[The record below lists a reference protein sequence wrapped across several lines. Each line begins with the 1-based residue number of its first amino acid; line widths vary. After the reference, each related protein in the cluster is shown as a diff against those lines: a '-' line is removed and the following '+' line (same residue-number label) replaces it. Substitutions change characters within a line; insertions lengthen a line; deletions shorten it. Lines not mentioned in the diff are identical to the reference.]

1 MRTELVS
8 IATNTVPLE
17 GVYYEPEGLEVKGA
31 VMLLHGNCMNFYVGA
46 PRFLPPELVQMGLA
60 CLAFNRRGHDV
71 LSTRNSRDLE
81 GGAFQTIDEAIDD
94 NCYAAEWLKQRG
106 FDSPIVIG
114 HSNGGMLAVKYVADH
129 PTTPA
134 LILLSAHRGGT
145 ELAETVCNY
154 GLWAGDQ
161 LAEIRNRARVLVE
174 SGQSKE
180 LLTLPGWWRIV
191 SAESALDFIDNVP
204 SILELAPNIVCP
216 ILYIRGDLEPAELYP
231 AEAFSELSAGQCQVE
246 IIKDCDH
253 FYNECE
259 PEVSAQ
265 VVAWL
270 TANIKNG

>member
-8 IATNTVPLE
+8 IATNTLPLE
-17 GVYYEPEGLEVKGA
+17 GVYYEPEDVEIKGA

-46 PRFLPPELVQMGLA
+46 PRFLPPELVQLGLA

-81 GGAFQTIDEAIDD
+81 GGAFQTIDEAVDD
-94 NCYAAEWLKQRG
+94 NSYAAEWLTQRG

-114 HSNGGMLAVKYVADH
+114 HSNGGMLAVKHVADH

-134 LILLSAHRGGT
+134 LILLSAHRGGP

-161 LAEIRNRARVLVE
+161 LADIRYRAKGLVE

-191 SAESALDFIDNVP
+191 SAESALDFINNVP
-204 SILELAPNIVCP
+204 SILELAPNITCP

-231 AEAFSELSAGQCQVE
+231 AEAFSELSAGNCHVE

-253 FYNECE
+253 FYNQRET
-259 PEVSAQ
+259 EVSNQ

-270 TANIKNG
+270 ASNLVNG